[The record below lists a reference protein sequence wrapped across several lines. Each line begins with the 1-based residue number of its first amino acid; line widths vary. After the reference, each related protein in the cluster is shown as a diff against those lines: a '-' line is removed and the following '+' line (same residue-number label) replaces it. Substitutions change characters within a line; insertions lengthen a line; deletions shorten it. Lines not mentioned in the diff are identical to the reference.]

1 MKPKRIIP
9 ICIALLLIFVMVLTG
24 CRKKNEEPVTSQ
36 TETTT
41 EKKQQE
47 TTTKKSQETT
57 AESTTA
63 ESATAEPATEE
74 AIDWMQDNDPG
85 YYAGDTYFTGY
96 SIWVNLAYCTVTV
109 YECYSDGG
117 QYPIRSMACSC
128 GRAGQETPEGV
139 FYTSDKYDW
148 GYMADGSWAAY
159 VTRFNGDILF
169 HAVPSWEPYPGNI
182 EIGEYNK
189 LGGPA
194 SLGCIRLCVADAAWI
209 YYNMPWGT
217 QVVVYTDYSSAG
229 PWGIPGAYKV
239 PDDIPQVRQWDPT
252 DPDPGNPWPY
262 YTISIGPDNVSL
274 PAGSSFDTLYNTL
287 SITDNYGNSVKHY
300 AYINTD
306 AVDFSTPGSYDVYIN
321 IYLGSSYA
329 EKYISVTITE

>member
-1 MKPKRIIP
+1 MKRIT
-9 ICIALLLIFVMVLTG
+9 LISSCLILSLVFLLTG
-24 CRKKNEEPVTSQ
+24 CGSRKQEKQPESTTAKVQ
-36 TETTT
+36 VETT
-41 EKKQQE
+41 KP
-47 TTTKKSQETT
+47 

-63 ESATAEPATEE
+63 ETTTKETNTEE
-74 AIDWMQDNDPG
+74 DRDGSTDA
-85 YYAGDTYFTGY
+85 YFTGY
-96 SIWVNLAYCTVTV
+96 SLWVNLAYCVVTA
-109 YECYSDGG
+109 YECYSDGT
-117 QYPIRSMACSC
+117 QYPIRAMACSC
-128 GRAGQETPEGV
+128 GRTGQETPEGV
-139 FYTSDKYDW
+139 FYTSDKFDW

-169 HAVPSWEPYPGNI
+169 HSVPSWEPYPGNI

-194 SLGCIRLCVADAAWI
+194 SLGCIRLCVEDASWI

-217 QVVVYTDYSSAG
+217 QVVVYTDYDNPG
-229 PWGIPGAYKV
+229 PWGIPGTYKV

-262 YTISIGPDNVSL
+262 YTISIGPDYITL
-274 PAGSSFDTLYNTL
+274 PTGSSFDSLYNAL

-306 AVDFSTPGSYDVYIN
+306 AVDFSMPGSYDIYVS
-321 IYLGSSYA
+321 IYLGSTYA
-329 EKYISVTITE
+329 ERTITVVITE